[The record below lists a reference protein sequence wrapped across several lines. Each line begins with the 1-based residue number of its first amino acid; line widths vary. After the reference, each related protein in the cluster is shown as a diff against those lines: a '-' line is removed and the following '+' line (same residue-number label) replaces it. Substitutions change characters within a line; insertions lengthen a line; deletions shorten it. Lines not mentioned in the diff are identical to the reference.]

1 MYWQVGNVMPG
12 RAQSAI
18 IARVP
23 DTPAGE
29 RPGKGSFP
37 MSAEQQR
44 WLAALYEANFAVV
57 FKRCNA
63 ILKSGEDAADAAHEV
78 FLIALNSLAPDTEEK
93 PARAWLLTV
102 AHNHCLDLLRR
113 RKRFGRALLTLGADH
128 DALGDLEAAVVDRD
142 FVDGLLKQ
150 LSLRERLALW
160 QSAVER
166 RSLADI
172 ATGLQL
178 SYAAAAQV
186 VHRARLR
193 AVRLAASV
201 AAILALLRFPRVA
214 RRVLARMA
222 SFRTEAESLLAAHRA
237 LALAALPVI
246 AALSIQSSTASSTSP
261 GPNAAV
267 ATSGVASNPAGA
279 AVPGG
284 LSSLLA
290 PLQSAT
296 DRQGIAGR
304 AGLVAPTGLPS
315 VATPTLPSLADGL
328 GSLPPL
334 PVPTA
339 VPSLLPSPSMPP
351 IASIPPTPSLPPV
364 VP

>member
-1 MYWQVGNVMPG
+1 MPRG
-12 RAQSAI
+12 AQSAI
-18 IARVP
+18 AARVP
-23 DTPAGE
+23 DTLAGV
-29 RPGKGSFP
+29 RQGKGSLP

-78 FLIALNSLAPDTEEK
+78 FLIALNSLEPDADEK
-93 PARAWLLTV
+93 RARAWLLTV

-128 DALGDLEAAVVDRD
+128 DAAGDLEGAVVDRD
-142 FVDGLLKQ
+142 FVDGLLNQ

-186 VHRARLR
+186 VHRARQH
-193 AVRLAASV
+193 AVRLAASA
-201 AAILALLRFPRVA
+201 AAIFALLRFPRVA
-214 RRVLARMA
+214 RRVLARLA

-246 AALSIQSSTASSTSP
+246 AAISIQSSTASSTSP
-261 GPNAAV
+261 GPNPAV
-267 ATSGVASNPAGA
+267 ATTAAASKPAGA

-290 PLQSAT
+290 PLRSAA
-296 DRQGIAGR
+296 DRQGIAGG
-304 AGLVAPTGLPS
+304 AGVVAPTGLPS
-315 VATPTLPSLADGL
+315 VATPTLPSLL
-328 GSLPPL
+328 GTVPPL

-339 VPSLLPSPSMPP
+339 VPSVLPSPSLPP
-351 IASIPPTPSLPPV
+351 IASVLPSPSLPPIPSIPPAPSLPPV
-364 VP
+364 P